1 MNNGSHLV
9 FTVVFNT
16 AHAVDVPTGNS
27 DWLLYKLQTDETAQF
42 FLMQLNYLL
51 RLFSSFKWSL
61 FSFLDKSCFR
71 LLMLRHWT
79 KAYGNFLFCILSRDS
94 VKEEGT
100 RKQCREELPSRY
112 SDWCETESVS
122 DENRIIIERLH
133 WKLLLT
139 VYLPAVA
146 KCLFILSEAN
156 TNKTEFNWTD
166 LKSSWAWIWTLKTS
180 VTFQLQ
186 TFHLLVK
193 SWQHMSHFFLNF
205 QSVFRSHHKTET
217 ALIKNTNYLL
227 TAADSGHI
235 STLTLL
241 GLLHC
246 T

>member
-1 MNNGSHLV
+1 
-9 FTVVFNT
+9 
-16 AHAVDVPTGNS
+16 
-27 DWLLYKLQTDETAQF
+27 
-42 FLMQLNYLL
+42 
-51 RLFSSFKWSL
+51 
-61 FSFLDKSCFR
+61 
-71 LLMLRHWT
+71 MLRHWT

-122 DENRIIIERLH
+122 DENRIIIGCLH

-193 SWQHMSHFFLNF
+193 SWQHMSHFFKIFNLC
-205 QSVFRSHHKTET
+205 SDHTTKLKLLSSKTQT
-217 ALIKNTNYLL
+217 TSSLL
-227 TAADSGHI
+227 Q
-235 STLTLL
+235 TLAI
-241 GLLHC
+241 
-246 T
+246 